1 MTPVRHLSNLRL
13 RQAFAARIA
22 ALRARTDEGQ
32 ALVLALIIVL
42 LIGLLPAIILTSL
55 DQEMPYASETVN
67 YESALAAAEAG
78 VQEYANLMDQY
89 PGYFDYAPQAGGAN
103 TTNDPGLPGG
113 SNAALGA
120 WAQVANTN
128 PPEYFTYY
136 PDTSDIG
143 VANSA
148 SNPFGGYVLLVVTG
162 RAGTGKGTQYR
173 RVEAAFTLTG
183 VLTDVY
189 WSNYEQPNYQ
199 DLDQWENTYPSG
211 CTSPGGSC
219 NAVTN
224 SHEYDEV
231 TAATPCTAPGIA
243 TCYTAPSGDDAG
255 ESGVPMAEALCN
267 YDAGQQ
273 NSFIEWYSQYVS
285 PIYPQPGYPDAGT
298 PYSLTNYY
306 YGPWYGSF
314 PDPLDSSYQFG
325 AAPKNTAAGGPMVA
339 GEGDQSACNTNYWI
353 TGDTFNGP
361 VYSQDELTTCGS
373 PAFTGT
379 GKNLTTATQGKPT
392 WGFPATATVGWPGAA
407 KPTLV
412 GGSYVSY
419 AYGYN
424 WDPWQICGGGTGGT
438 PNEGVNAPSFT
449 DPHGPY
455 FGVTQNLP
463 SANQGLL
470 SEIESG
476 QVAGCV
482 YTGPTMIRFS
492 YNTSTKAETMNV
504 WSPLTKQTYGL
515 GSPNATAINTAD
527 GVQCGATST
536 TGSDDL
542 CGGTTCT
549 GSNTQVTGGT
559 VVDVATN
566 PSVIAQVPV
575 TTNEVIAVQSA
586 TTGSDPNAWGATLA
600 SLPTAESNATVSG
613 CIDPWVNP
621 DSTAAAITSQTC
633 SEGDAIVSGAVSYQ
647 LTLSAANDIVVARS
661 LVYGCAV
668 NANGT
673 YQSTLAGCQSSP
685 DVLGLIAKNDI
696 WMARPLRLRVPAETT
711 PTWRP
716 GPSAGA
722 T

>member
-1 MTPVRHLSNLRL
+1 
-13 RQAFAARIA
+13 
-22 ALRARTDEGQ
+22 
-32 ALVLALIIVL
+32 
-42 LIGLLPAIILTSL
+42 
-55 DQEMPYASETVN
+55 
-67 YESALAAAEAG
+67 
-78 VQEYANLMDQY
+78 
-89 PGYFDYAPQAGGAN
+89 
-103 TTNDPGLPGG
+103 
-113 SNAALGA
+113 
-120 WAQVANTN
+120 
-128 PPEYFTYY
+128 
-136 PDTSDIG
+136 
-143 VANSA
+143 
-148 SNPFGGYVLLVVTG
+148 
-162 RAGTGKGTQYR
+162 
-173 RVEAAFTLTG
+173 
-183 VLTDVY
+183 
-189 WSNYEQPNYQ
+189 
-199 DLDQWENTYPSG
+199 
-211 CTSPGGSC
+211 
-219 NAVTN
+219 
-224 SHEYDEV
+224 
-231 TAATPCTAPGIA
+231 
-243 TCYTAPSGDDAG
+243 
-255 ESGVPMAEALCN
+255 
-267 YDAGQQ
+267 
-273 NSFIEWYSQYVS
+273 
-285 PIYPQPGYPDAGT
+285 
-298 PYSLTNYY
+298 
-306 YGPWYGSF
+306 
-314 PDPLDSSYQFG
+314 
-325 AAPKNTAAGGPMVA
+325 
-339 GEGDQSACNTNYWI
+339 NTNYWI

-621 DSTAAAITSQTC
+621 DSAAAAITSQTC

-696 WMARPLRLRVPAETT
+696 WMARPLTAAGNDEPTCGDNTDLAAGSVGWSNMIPTDCTVSNPTIDAATAALTGFFEVEYWREGSNSGTLTFNGSDAVNNAGQFGTFSGSTLLSGYLLDLNYDGRLLADPPPQYLPATDGVWEEAGWVTCGNTTPNPNTAGYPTSTVPACT
-711 PTWRP
+711 PL
-716 GPSAGA
+716 AGSYA
-722 T
+722 P